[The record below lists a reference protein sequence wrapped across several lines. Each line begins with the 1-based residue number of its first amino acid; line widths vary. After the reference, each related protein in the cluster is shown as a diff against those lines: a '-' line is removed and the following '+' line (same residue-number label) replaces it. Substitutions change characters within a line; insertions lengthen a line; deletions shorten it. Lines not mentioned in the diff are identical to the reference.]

1 MEWLRTAKTTS
12 NNVIYVTSIELPLP
26 FPPKNF
32 NQIIVTQKEDNLSF
46 EMHMKNVRN
55 KWRICLEPCTLT
67 SRPQGI
73 QRLRANK
80 QCHLSI
86 QGPQGRY
93 CIGLDKGEKLPIVY
107 SPNGRFECI
116 NMTLP
121 IRYLV
126 YQYYQTQLGGGGYSA
141 RAYMC
146 PVAPPFVQVAMVVDL
161 YLRYQLLVSC

>member
-1 MEWLRTAKTTS
+1 METTS
-12 NNVIYVTSIELPLP
+12 NNSMINVKITIAEKGLFYCLLCGYLCIY
-26 FPPKNF
+26 
-32 NQIIVTQKEDNLSF
+32 II
-46 EMHMKNVRN
+46 R
-55 KWRICLEPCTLT
+55 C
-67 SRPQGI
+67 G
-73 QRLRANK
+73 
-80 QCHLSI
+80 HLSI

-161 YLRYQLLVSC
+161 YLRYQLVVSC